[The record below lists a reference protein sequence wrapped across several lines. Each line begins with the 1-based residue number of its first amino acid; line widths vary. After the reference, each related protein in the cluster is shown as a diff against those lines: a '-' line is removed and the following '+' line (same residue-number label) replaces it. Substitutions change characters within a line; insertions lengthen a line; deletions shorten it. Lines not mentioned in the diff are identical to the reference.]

1 MGRSTT
7 QYVAILISTLALC
20 FLPAHGQKSGA
31 SAAITSNAG
40 LHPNLTGQVGGP
52 LRYRPENG
60 DFMIVNGTEYFNRS
74 LYGGNTAFRVDGGD
88 KPEFTMYL
96 PGRGGNLRL
105 GVKTAN
111 TVKWLKDADHIV
123 TRYRP
128 GELIYEVQDQAFGAR
143 ALVTVELLAYAN
155 SEGLI
160 VRAQAKNMSG
170 DAELIWAYGG
180 ENGQRGTRDGDI
192 GTEKVPISQYF
203 QFQPAFAEDN
213 SFRLGTGGF
222 TLKSQHATIV
232 GVTPTGAR
240 EHVADADQWNDLPA
254 LLSDVPTA
262 PKRPVVVGLA
272 PFSAERPLL
281 LSLQRINDES
291 RATTDLN
298 IYQEVATR
306 KGGNAPQSKPG
317 SFVAGL

>member
-1 MGRSTT
+1 MQGCTRIFS
-7 QYVAILISTLALC
+7 
-20 FLPAHGQKSGA
+20 
-31 SAAITSNAG
+31 
-40 LHPNLTGQVGGP
+40 TGQVGGP

-128 GELIYEVQDQAFGAR
+128 GELSMRFKIRLSGPGWNPRNGR
-143 ALVTVELLAYAN
+143 ALLAYAN

-170 DAELIWAYGG
+170 DAGAIWAYGG

-232 GVTPTGAR
+232 GSLPPAP
-240 EHVADADQWNDLPA
+240 ESMLPDADQWNDLPA

-262 PKRPVVVGLA
+262 P
-272 PFSAERPLL
+272 
-281 LSLQRINDES
+281 
-291 RATTDLN
+291 LN
-298 IYQEVATR
+298 V
-306 KGGNAPQSKPG
+306 QS
-317 SFVAGL
+317 S